1 MEIQELVVQKRR
13 DTGKGI
19 ARKLRTK
26 GHIPAICYRK
36 EFDPIP
42 LSLEK
47 KGLEKLLSHSSGQN
61 ILMNLTIKD
70 DQGADDQQTVIL
82 KEAQKNHMSELIHV
96 DFLVVLMTEA
106 ITVEAS
112 LRFSGEPVDVVREG
126 ALVQQLKRT
135 LDVECLPTNIPEYID
150 VDISQMTIGESIHV
164 EDIVV
169 PEGVRVLSDP
179 KETVVILTA
188 PAAEEE
194 PVAEAEEVEGE
205 EGEAAPE
212 KEKEE
217 DKDKQDKPD
226 K

>member
-1 MEIQELVVQKRR
+1 MDIQELEVQKRR
-13 DTGKGI
+13 DTGKGV
-19 ARKLRTK
+19 ARKLRAK

-47 KGLEKLLSHSSGQN
+47 KNLEKLLSYSSGQN
-61 ILMNLTIKD
+61 ILMNLNIKD
-70 DQGADDQQTVIL
+70 EQGAGDQQTVIL
-82 KEAQKNHMSELIHV
+82 KDAQKNHMSELIHV
-96 DFLVVLMTEA
+96 DFLVVLLTEA

-112 LRFSGEPVDVVREG
+112 LRFIGEPVDVAREG
-126 ALVQQLKRT
+126 GLVQQLKRT
-135 LDVECLPTNIPEYID
+135 IDVECLPTNIPEYID
-150 VDISQMTIGESIHV
+150 VDISQLSIGESIHV

-169 PEGVRVLSDP
+169 PEGIRVLSDP

-194 PVAEAEEVEGE
+194 PEVAAEEVEGE
-205 EGEAAPE
+205 EGEAAPD

-217 DKDKQDKPD
+217 DKDKQEVQDK
-226 K
+226 